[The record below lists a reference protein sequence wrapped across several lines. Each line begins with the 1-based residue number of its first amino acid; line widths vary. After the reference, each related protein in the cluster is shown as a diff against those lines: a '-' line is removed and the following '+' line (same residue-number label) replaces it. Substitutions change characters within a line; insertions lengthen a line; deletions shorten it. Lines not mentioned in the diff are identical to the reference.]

1 MTALTLNKELN
12 GIEISFE
19 SKPSTATLDALKA
32 AGYRWHRAKKV
43 WYAKQTAERLALAQ
57 EITGGQVTQ
66 PAPIKAAKAEIINLD
81 NLGAT
86 KPASLHGAELAKAI
100 REDLKKRGV
109 KGVTVRARKVTHD
122 TGITVTVKAEPSDI
136 LSIEEMKERYPL
148 NIFKCE
154 VEEWGRYTGERWLYS
169 LEGMTDE
176 EIETEYNKHITYYTK
191 REPATT
197 KIHHYN
203 NKRDDYFTVTTA
215 FYNKLVAVEKIANQW
230 NWDNSDIMTDYF
242 DIGYFLDIDVKI
254 PEGLELREKM
264 TAEERTALEAER
276 AAEAAERAA
285 ALERYKKE
293 EEERERASQ
302 EAEKIRQAQRE
313 TIANGSKVADLDE
326 SEQIYI
332 TNLHGGAGKEASL
345 EELNESITTGYCS
358 TFDAQIVRRVDMTS
372 EAFAAFCELFLDD
385 FEFLAGMGGT
395 GSEDIRLEGVKN
407 IYQLNQDQRDA
418 VKWYICNAV
427 GIYVDNELKL
437 VCDPQGHNYSRYT
450 YIPTEESEITSATDT
465 AEKQRTESETK
476 PAFYF
481 PQSVEEQAQNISTG
495 EAITIYKCD
504 GWNLHSI
511 YAGAGVVE
519 EVTPGEY
526 AQYSNGVWIT
536 FTDKKKKKQVFIH
549 NGEKCLIY
557 KGIKPALPESV
568 TRRQINPRM
577 YELLNYNELLTN
589 AYNYYLTAGEHPII
603 DTIQR

>member
-1 MTALTLNKELN
+1 MARLTINKELN
-12 GIEISFE
+12 GIEIAFE
-19 SKPSTATLDALKA
+19 SKPNTATLEALKT

-57 EITGGQVTQ
+57 SIAGEQITEATKASK
-66 PAPIKAAKAEIINLD
+66 PAEAETINLD
-81 NLGAT
+81 NLGQNA
-86 KPASLHGAELAKAI
+86 PHLYGAELAKAI
-100 REDLKKRGV
+100 REDLKRRGV
-109 KGVTVRARKVTHD
+109 KGVTVRACKVTHD
-122 TGITVTVKAEPSDI
+122 TGITVTVKAEPDDI
-136 LSIEEMKERYPL
+136 LSIEEIKERYPL

-169 LEGMTDE
+169 LEGMTEE
-176 EIETEYNKHITYYTK
+176 EIEAEYNKHIAYYAK
-191 REPATT
+191 KEPATT

-203 NKRDDYFTVTTA
+203 NKRNDYFTVTTA

-242 DIGYFLDIDVKI
+242 DIGYFLDIDVKM
-254 PEGLELREKM
+254 PENLELREKM
-264 TAEERTALEAER
+264 TNEERAALETER
-276 AAEAAERAA
+276 AAEEAERAA

-293 EEERERASQ
+293 EEERERARQ
-302 EAEKIRQAQRE
+302 EAEKIRKAMRE
-313 TIANGSKVADLDE
+313 TIANGSKVADLGE

-332 TNLHGGAGKEASL
+332 TNLIGGIGKECNI
-345 EELNESITTGYCS
+345 EELDETIEGINAQHMDAHIT
-358 TFDAQIVRRVDMTS
+358 RRVDMTS

-418 VKWYICNAV
+418 VKWHICNAV

-437 VCDPQGHNYSRYT
+437 VCDPQGYNYSRYT
-450 YIPTEESEITSATDT
+450 YKPTEESETTSAADT
-465 AEKQRTESETK
+465 AEKQRAESETK

-481 PQSVEEQAQNISTG
+481 PQPVEEQAQNISTG
-495 EAITIYKCD
+495 EAVTVYQCD
-504 GWNLHSI
+504 GWNLSSV

-526 AQYSNGVWIT
+526 AQYKGVWIT
-536 FTDKKKKKQVFIH
+536 FTGKKHKKQIFIRD
-549 NGEKCLIY
+549 GKKCLIY

-568 TRRQINPRM
+568 TRRQIKPHM
-577 YELLNYNELLTN
+577 YELLNYDEILTN
-589 AYNYYLTAGEHPII
+589 AYNYYLTAGERPII
-603 DTIQR
+603 DTVQR